1 MKKVLVLYYSR
12 TGNTEKMAN
21 AVAEGVQSNG
31 NVEVELNYH
40 VETEELRLLRRHTCR
55 VTNLPP

>member
-21 AVAEGVQSNG
+21 AVAEGAQSGG
-31 NVEVELNYH
+31 NVEVELSFH
-40 VETEELRLLRRHTCR
+40 VDPESLNMLRRHTCWG
-55 VTNLPP
+55 TNLPS